1 MIFIERLEKRRNGG
15 EPSEG
20 LLVFPICIGQA
31 NFMHALTDSHVGTCS
46 RRSSGSRNR
55 ALADR
60 YGNDMTP
67 SDAAASRSLGR
78 LQKLLQKSCKPRR
91 KSCMVRNPR
100 ARGTELERPTH
111 VLAPRT
117 RRSCRVRVEEAVTAL
132 RANAKKVSPSAM
144 RCLDLEAI
152 TVATS
157 GRGWSRA
164 AETRISCT
172 PARAS
177 S

>member
-67 SDAAASRSLGR
+67 SDAAASRIGAG
-78 LQKLLQKSCKPRR
+78 K
-91 KSCMVRNPR
+91 
-100 ARGTELERPTH
+100 T
-111 VLAPRT
+111 
-117 RRSCRVRVEEAVTAL
+117 
-132 RANAKKVSPSAM
+132 
-144 RCLDLEAI
+144 
-152 TVATS
+152 
-157 GRGWSRA
+157 RA
-164 AETRISCT
+164 AHGSWSKTSVSRKMAHIAVSL
-172 PARAS
+172 
-177 S
+177 